1 MEQQDETFTF
11 LKEKST
17 WEPKD
22 SHHTIKTYIES
33 TQKHLVDKKKL
44 NKRYLPRNNLT

>member
-33 TQKHLVDKKKL
+33 TQKH
-44 NKRYLPRNNLT
+44 